1 MITDPAEPP
10 VSSPPM
16 TSVASR
22 RESLTL
28 PKELLVNLTL
38 RELRGKYK
46 RSALGWGWS
55 VINPI
60 VMIAVYTTVFSVF
73 FRATPPTGEPS
84 GLYSY
89 TWWLVCAL
97 LPWTFVSNGINGAV
111 GSLTANEGLIKKV
124 YFPRTILP
132 TASTLAWLATFGI
145 EMTVFGVLL
154 LAFSGNM
161 ILPWIPVVIVVML
174 IQFFFILGI
183 GLLVS
188 PLNAYFRDVS
198 HLTAIVL
205 MIWFWL
211 TPIVYPESTLYDP
224 DGAPKQLLGIDVV
237 TLLGLNPMTHFANAY
252 RALLYDL
259 RFPMAT
265 TWAAMLLST
274 AAVMAAGIIVFRR
287 LEPQLAEEL

>member
-1 MITDPAEPP
+1 
-10 VSSPPM
+10 M
-16 TSVASR
+16 TSVESR

-55 VINPI
+55 VINPL
-60 VMIAVYTTVFSVF
+60 VMIAVYSTVFSLF
-73 FRATPPTGEPS
+73 FRAEPPVGEPS
-84 GLYSY
+84 GLHSY

-124 YFPRTILP
+124 YFPRSILP
-132 TASTLAWLATFGI
+132 TASTLAWLASFAI
-145 EMTVFGVLL
+145 EMAVFGVLL
-154 LAFSGNM
+154 LVAAGNM
-161 ILPWIPVVIVVML
+161 ILPWVPVVIVVML
-174 IQFFFILGI
+174 IQTLFILGI

-198 HLTAIVL
+198 HLTALFL

-211 TPIVYPESTLYDP
+211 TPIVYPESTLYD
-224 DGAPKQLLGIDVV
+224 DGVPKQIFGIDIV

-265 TWAAMLLST
+265 TWAAMLFST
-274 AAVMAAGIIVFRR
+274 AVVLVAGITVFRR
-287 LEPQLAEEL
+287 LEPNLAEEL

>member
-1 MITDPAEPP
+1 
-10 VSSPPM
+10 M

-22 RESLTL
+22 REGLTL

-46 RSALGWGWS
+46 RSVLGWGWS

-60 VMIAVYTTVFSVF
+60 VMIAVYTTVFSLFLRQV
-73 FRATPPTGEPS
+73 PPIGDPS
-84 GLYSY
+84 GLHSY

-124 YFPRTILP
+124 YFPRSILP
-132 TASTLAWLATFGI
+132 TASTLAWLATFAI
-145 EMTVFGVLL
+145 EMAVFGVLL
-154 LAFSGNM
+154 LVFTGNM
-161 ILPWIPVVIVVML
+161 ILPWIPLVLVVMAV
-174 IQFFFILGI
+174 QFLFVLGI

-198 HLTAIVL
+198 HLVAIAL

-211 TPIVYPESTLYDP
+211 TPIVYPETILIDP
-224 DGAPKQLLGIDVV
+224 KTGEPEQILGVNIE

-252 RALLYDL
+252 RDLLYSL
-259 RFPMAT
+259 RFPTAT

-274 AAVMAAGIIVFRR
+274 AVVLVAGVAVFRR
-287 LEPQLAEEL
+287 LEPNLAEEL